1 MRKTTNPFDSVTVAA
16 SRREANRY
24 LTPDGKERHV
34 DENLRNAFDY
44 LITKWDG
51 TDSSARMNMVQVED
65 RQTNLECLAAQLF
78 YCTDEMPHEVLELLG
93 RFDID
98 IDDQYAI
105 YGHTYAAAAHA
116 FSKLLFFKTKENNQ

>member
-1 MRKTTNPFDSVTVAA
+1 MQKTTSPFDSVTAAA
-16 SRREANRY
+16 SRHEANRY

-34 DENLRNAFDY
+34 DKNLRNAFDY

-51 TDSSARMNMVQVED
+51 TDSSACMNMVQVED
-65 RQTNLECLAAQLF
+65 RQTNLEYLAAQLF